1 MPLLSPLE
9 IDPTDDSDKGLSN
22 MSSFFSCDLMTSAKK
37 HLEFLKSVRE
47 YYVTSNDPKCNQR
60 THESLRRYQELWLP
74 LVATVAT
81 KANADTALASTPTT
95 TTITEQLLYPP
106 PDIAWL
112 WHCHRLAPKHYANYC
127 HENYGGHIIEAQP
140 PFVMV
145 HPSVFT
151 SNMEQSSQLEH
162 PKCDRYFQRTIDLWK
177 EMYPYESFFLD
188 VDKETKVESPPLSL
202 LNGFDLLGSTERQAD
217 FLWQVSGERF
227 GDDDFLRE
235 GVLNYYRFLQLKQN
249 ASKQGTMLV
258 PTYQIDLMWHTHI
271 LSSIE
276 MYNEDCN
283 RIVNSKLHHDDSL
296 TDREEGGILD
306 VSFMA
311 TKSLWIKQYGTEYII
326 PGGMYR
332 GEPPPEYYTLQWR
345 SYADALPSMV
355 TNMALVGNVG
365 ALSTVEA
372 ATVPTQWAP
381 LHGTASNGS
390 PAFTKSDDQTKY
402 GNRDL
407 KYKED
412 YVFGRY
418 GHNTGYYHIETRAAN
433 EILKTRVGE
442 QLNRIEDAIAFEQ
455 SCCGFAQ
462 SLQDLERKRDTL
474 KQCLKLLRERLAEPI
489 PAGPTKTKH
498 IGSSSVTNNNDDWLY
513 PLILYSSA
521 GGACGGIVCND
532 ASDSG
537 TSCFKF
543 HIQSTIFESVLTL

>member
-1 MPLLSPLE
+1 M
-9 IDPTDDSDKGLSN
+9 
-22 MSSFFSCDLMTSAKK
+22 
-37 HLEFLKSVRE
+37 
-47 YYVTSNDPKCNQR
+47 
-60 THESLRRYQELWLP
+60 
-74 LVATVAT
+74 AT

-127 HENYGGHIIEAQP
+127 HENYGGRIIEARP

-151 SNMEQSSQLEH
+151 SNMEHSSLLEH

-235 GVLNYYRFLQLKQN
+235 GVLNYYRFLQLMPD
-249 ASKQGTMLV
+249 ATRQGIILI
-258 PTYQIDLMWHTHI
+258 PTYQIDLMWHTHM

-276 MYNEDCN
+276 MYNKDCI
-283 RIVNSKLHHDDSL
+283 RIMNSTLHHDDSL
-296 TDREEGGILD
+296 TDRVEGGISD

-311 TKSLWIKQYGTEYII
+311 TKSLWMKHYGTDYVVA
-326 PGGMYR
+326 GGMYR
-332 GEPPPEYYTLQWR
+332 GEPPPDYYTSQWR
-345 SYADALPSMV
+345 SYDDSLPAMI
-355 TNMALVGNVG
+355 TNLTLV
-365 ALSTVEA
+365 STGTTGTSSTDDVA
-372 ATVPTQWAP
+372 AVPTQWAP
-381 LHGTASNGS
+381 LHGTTSDGSCAFIKARHKNSN
-390 PAFTKSDDQTKY
+390 
-402 GNRDL
+402 NRKL

-412 YVFGRY
+412 YVY
-418 GHNTGYYHIETRAAN
+418 GHYGRKTGYYHIETRAAN
-433 EILKTRVGE
+433 KILKTRVGE

-455 SCCGFAQ
+455 SCCG
-462 SLQDLERKRDTL
+462 STRSIQDLERKRDTL
-474 KQCLKLLRERLAEPI
+474 KQCRKLLRERLAEPI
-489 PAGPTKTKH
+489 PAGSTKTKH
-498 IGSSSVTNNNDDWLY
+498 IGSSSVNGNNDNWIY
-513 PLILYSSA
+513 PPILYSSA

-532 ASDSG
+532 ASGSG
-537 TSCFKF
+537 TSC
-543 HIQSTIFESVLTL
+543 